1 MFKKTKRT
9 VKSILIVLLSLGL
22 VYVCYIQDRHIR
34 RYNLFVK
41 EQTEKAPKI
50 EQQQI
55 RYLCSKDL
63 YKTEGHIRHHYH
75 ITAPYST
82 LLLSPK
88 DKGFELIEHL
98 KELCCRIEDNPETHE
113 YKEIRAKEGSYFY
126 GKQKLVALDV
136 SLIIEQEGDNKLTG
150 HASTAQIELSK
161 DSPLF
166 FAEDF
171 IAHIE
176 SK

>member
-1 MFKKTKRT
+1 MLQRF
-9 VKSILIVLLSLGL
+9 ILIVLLSLGL